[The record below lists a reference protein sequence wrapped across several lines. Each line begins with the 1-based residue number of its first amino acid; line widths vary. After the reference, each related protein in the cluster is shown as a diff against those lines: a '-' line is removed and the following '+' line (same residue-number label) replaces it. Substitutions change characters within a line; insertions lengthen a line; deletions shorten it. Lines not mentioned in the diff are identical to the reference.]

1 VRVKCIA
8 DKLSTE
14 QLQTL
19 GPELLSQEFHLRVG
33 QEYLVNGLQFRFG
46 GRGGIGV
53 WIEYE
58 TELGYLGFG
67 PMVLFEVA
75 NPTVS
80 RLWQFSFASEGTAL
94 LEPPSFRQEFYFD
107 DLSSGVESVL
117 RDFEAV
123 KRTLSSE

>member
-14 QLQTL
+14 QLQTIC
-19 GPELLSQEFHLRVG
+19 PELLSQEFHLRVG
-33 QEYLVNGLQFRFG
+33 QEYLVYGLQFRFG

-58 TELGYLGFG
+58 TELGYLGFA
-67 PMVLFEVA
+67 PMALFDVV
-75 NPTVS
+75 NPSVS

-94 LEPPSFRQEFYFD
+94 LEPPSFRREFYFD

-117 RDFEAV
+117 RDFETV
-123 KRTLSSE
+123 RRTLSSE